1 MKAVLLPILATLAC
15 AGAHAAGP
23 VYLETPVTY
32 AQGAGIVEKVKEE
45 CKPDEMFA
53 REASP
58 FFAKISEGDGTI
70 AAANA
75 PRDATR
81 VQVQITHV
89 LGVGG
94 GAWSGPKSMS
104 IQATLIENG
113 KPTQTTK
120 LTRTTTGG
128 AFGGFKGT
136 CSLIERCAKALGKDL
151 ATWAADPQHK
161 QQGE

>member
-1 MKAVLLPILATLAC
+1 MKRLLPLVALLAC
-15 AGAHAAGP
+15 TAVRAAP

-32 AQGAGIVEKVKEE
+32 APNAGVVDKVKEE
-45 CKPDEMFA
+45 CKPDEMFV

-58 FFAKISEGDGTI
+58 FFAKLAEGEGTVAADG
-70 AAANA
+70 A
-75 PRDATR
+75 PRDKTR

-89 LGVGG
+89 MGVGG

-113 KPTQTTK
+113 KPGRTTK

-151 ATWAADPQHK
+151 SQWAVDPTSK
-161 QQGE
+161 VGD